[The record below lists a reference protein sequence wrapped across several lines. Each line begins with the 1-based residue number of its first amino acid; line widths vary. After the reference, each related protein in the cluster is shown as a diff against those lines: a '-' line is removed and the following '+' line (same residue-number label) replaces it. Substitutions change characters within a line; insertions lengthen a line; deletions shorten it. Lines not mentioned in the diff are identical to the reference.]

1 MIQEKKKTL
10 YIAIAIVIIGILL
23 YLYMNGRDERS
34 IVGRWYPLDTYE
46 NTYDPGTYF
55 EFYDDGTLSV
65 EASNRDNTQYA
76 DWQIK
81 NHQLWIRFQEDI
93 GTMSTEIVKMN
104 YSIDSN
110 KYLILWSADE
120 ELTDD
125 TEQRKLIRSTEVE
138 EAW

>member
-1 MIQEKKKTL
+1 
-10 YIAIAIVIIGILL
+10 
-23 YLYMNGRDERS
+23 MNGRDERF
-34 IVGRWYPLDTYE
+34 IIGRWYPLDIYE
-46 NTYDPGTYF
+46 NTYNPGTYF

-81 NHQLWIRFQEDI
+81 NHQLWIRYQEDI
-93 GTMSTEIVKMN
+93 GTMSAEIVKMN

-120 ELTDD
+120 ELTDE